1 MLRRFEYKR
10 IGWGGSKESAQ
21 TKEIMPCYEGIK
33 KINTCQLFLFNSAK
47 LFFNA
52 IVSGNRSGLAC
63 ICFCAET
70 SVNISRNVDLH
81 THFYSTS

>member
-1 MLRRFEYKR
+1 
-10 IGWGGSKESAQ
+10 
-21 TKEIMPCYEGIK
+21 MPCYEGIK

-52 IVSGNRSGLAC
+52 IVSGNRSGLGL

-81 THFYSTS
+81 IHNFTVQVSSLLLLTA